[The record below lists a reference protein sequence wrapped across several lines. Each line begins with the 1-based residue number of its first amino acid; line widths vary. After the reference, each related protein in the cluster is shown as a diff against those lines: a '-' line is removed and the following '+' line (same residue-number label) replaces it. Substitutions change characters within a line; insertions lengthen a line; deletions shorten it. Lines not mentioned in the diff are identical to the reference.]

1 VNKVFLSGKI
11 ERTPEVAY
19 TPKGRKIV
27 MFPMTVVEGDFNID
41 VVGSGDT
48 LPASLDGA
56 VGGSILVTG
65 ELVKAKLKSRDV
77 LRVKASKIIWMEE

>member
-1 VNKVFLSGKI
+1 VNKVLLSGKI
-11 ERTPEVAY
+11 GRTPEIAY

-27 MFPMTVVEGDFNID
+27 MFPMAVVEGDFTID

-48 LPASLDGA
+48 FPGRLEG
-56 VGGSILVTG
+56 VTGNSILVAG
-65 ELVKAKLKSRDV
+65 ELVKATLKSRDV

>member
-1 VNKVFLSGKI
+1 VNKIFLSGKI

-27 MFPMTVVEGDFNID
+27 MFPMAVAEGDFNID
-41 VVGSGDT
+41 VVGSGDA
-48 LPASLDGA
+48 LPAALDST
-56 VGGSILVTG
+56 VGISILVAG